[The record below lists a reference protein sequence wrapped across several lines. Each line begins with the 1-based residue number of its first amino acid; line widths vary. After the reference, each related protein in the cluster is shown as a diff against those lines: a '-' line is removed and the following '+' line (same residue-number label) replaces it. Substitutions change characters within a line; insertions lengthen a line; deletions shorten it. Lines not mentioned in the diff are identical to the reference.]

1 MSNGQG
7 RFQDSIQEKMTGILK
22 AFMSRDD
29 RIQASAIVTVDG
41 FIIAYV
47 LKTEIEAESFAA
59 MPSALLSL
67 SKNASR
73 NLMKGN
79 LEQVYLKGD
88 KGYLLM
94 IHSGEEL
101 CLTVLATNEAKLGMV
116 FLEMR
121 RAINNIID
129 AL

>member
-1 MSNGQG
+1 MSDRQ
-7 RFQDSIQEKMTGILK
+7 RDMQSSIQEKMTEILK
-22 AFMSRDD
+22 AFMSRDE

-41 FIIAYV
+41 FIIAYE
-47 LKTEIEAESFAA
+47 LKTEIQAESFAA
-59 MPSALLSL
+59 MPSAMLSL
-67 SKNASR
+67 SKKASR
-73 NLMKGN
+73 NLMRGN

-94 IHSGEEL
+94 IHSGQEL
-101 CLTVLATNEAKLGMV
+101 CLTTLATNEAKLGMV

-121 RAINNIID
+121 RTINDIMD

>member
-1 MSNGQG
+1 MSNGQRAMQG
-7 RFQDSIQEKMTGILK
+7 SIQEKMTGILK

-59 MPSALLSL
+59 MPSAMLSL
-67 SKNASR
+67 SKKASR
-73 NLMKGN
+73 SLMKGN

-101 CLTVLATNEAKLGMV
+101 CLTALATNEAKLGMV

-121 RAINNIID
+121 RTINDIID